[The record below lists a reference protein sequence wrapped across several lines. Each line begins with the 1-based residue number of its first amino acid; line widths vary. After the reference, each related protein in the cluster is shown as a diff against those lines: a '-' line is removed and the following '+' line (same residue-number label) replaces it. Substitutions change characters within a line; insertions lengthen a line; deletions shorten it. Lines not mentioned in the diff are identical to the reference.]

1 MPPHALLALLA
12 LPTLLPLPA
21 AAQQVIVGGAAS
33 VAASSRLADAALILG
48 LSLLVALILFG
59 LVAVWLHRSLT
70 RMAEW
75 CGEPIPGAQAA
86 EIQAARLK
94 AFLGLKSLPLGLPEG
109 TVRAALGLVI
119 VTLGLTAILFQRS
132 LGLPSTGEIA
142 GLLGTVLGFYFGA
155 RGAGA
160 EREREADA
168 AREAEA
174 KAARAEA
181 EARSAAREA
190 EAAKSRSAREIAAHD
205 AARDG
210 LSAAAKL
217 ASGVKA
223 AAEAIAAADPSSPLA
238 REAARA
244 AALAETTL
252 TTVAAGQA
260 GDLAEAAARAAG
272 LAASLAPANPLAA
285 LAADTAR
292 GIAPALARVPALAA
306 AVGGPLGL
314 VGAVLAGGLQA
325 ARVGA
330 EHYRRWVARV
340 LDRPYGLDLY
350 PEGLADAPMSLAA
363 LERAPIFARL
373 YRDILAARDL
383 AAARALMVATLAPDA
398 PARLLAGEGALP
410 PRPLGTEGG
419 FASERELEEGL
430 AEYRR
435 ALLDGLLDAADPRPV
450 SVPLPEGPRAVGQGA
465 LRAALDAARED
476 LGAAA
481 ALDRLALAAGRL
493 AQAEAA
499 PDLAD
504 TLARAAREIPA

>member
-1 MPPHALLALLA
+1 MPPLALLALLA
-12 LPTLLPLPA
+12 LLPLPT

-33 VAASSRLADAALILG
+33 AATSSRLADAALILG
-48 LSLLVALILFG
+48 LALLLALVLFG

-70 RMAEW
+70 RMAKW
-75 CGEPIPGAQAA
+75 CGEPIPGAAA
-86 EIQAARLK
+86 SEIQAARVK

-119 VTLGLTAILFQRS
+119 VTLGLTAILFQRP
-132 LGLPSTGEIA
+132 LGLASTGEIA

-155 RGAGA
+155 RGAGG
-160 EREREADA
+160 ERQREAEA
-168 AREAEA
+168 AREAEGR
-174 KAARAEA
+174 AARAEA
-181 EARSAAREA
+181 EARAAAREA
-190 EAAKSRSAREIAAHD
+190 EAARSRADQEIATHD

-210 LSAAAKL
+210 LSAAARL
-217 ASGVKA
+217 AAGVKA
-223 AAEAIAAADPSSPLA
+223 AAEAIAAADPASPLA

-252 TTVAAGQA
+252 AVARAGQT
-260 GDLAEAAARAAG
+260 GDLAEAAQRAAT
-272 LAASLAPANPLAA
+272 LAQSLAPANPLVK
-285 LAADTAR
+285 LAAETAR
-292 GIAPALARVPALAA
+292 GIAPALARIPALAA
-306 AVGGPLGL
+306 TVGGPLGL

-350 PEGLADAPMSLAA
+350 PEGLADGPMSLAA

-373 YRDILAARDL
+373 YRDIPAARDL
-383 AAARALMVATLAPDA
+383 AAARALMVAALAPDA
-398 PARLLAGEGALP
+398 PARLVAGDGALP
-410 PRPLGTEGG
+410 PRPIGADGG

-435 ALLDGLLDAADPRPV
+435 ALLDGLLDSADPRPV
-450 SVPLPEGPRAVGQGA
+450 RVPLPEGPRSVAQRD

-481 ALDRLALAAGRL
+481 ALDRLALTAGRL

-504 TLARAAREIPA
+504 TLARAARETPA

>member
-1 MPPHALLALLA
+1 MPPLALLALLA
-12 LPTLLPLPA
+12 LLPLPT
-21 AAQQVIVGGAAS
+21 AAQQVIGGGAAS
-33 VAASSRLADAALILG
+33 AAASSRLADAALILG
-48 LSLLVALILFG
+48 LALLLALVLFG

-70 RMAEW
+70 RMAKW
-75 CGEPIPGAQAA
+75 CGEPIQGAAA
-86 EIQAARLK
+86 SEIQAARLK

-119 VTLGLTAILFQRS
+119 VTLGLTAILFQRP
-132 LGLPSTGEIA
+132 LGLASTGEIA

-155 RGAGA
+155 RGAGV
-160 EREREADA
+160 EREREAEA
-168 AREAEA
+168 AREAEGR
-174 KAARAEA
+174 AARAEA
-181 EARSAAREA
+181 EARAAAREA
-190 EAAKSRSAREIAAHD
+190 EAARSRSEQEIATHD
-205 AARDG
+205 AAREG
-210 LSAAAKL
+210 LSAAARL

-223 AAEAIAAADPSSPLA
+223 AAEAIAAADPSSNLA

-252 TTVAAGQA
+252 AAVQAGQS
-260 GDLAEAAARAAG
+260 GDLAEAAQRVAT
-272 LAASLAPANPLAA
+272 LAQALAPANPLVS
-285 LAADTAR
+285 LAAETAR

-306 AVGGPLGL
+306 AVGGPVGL

-325 ARVGA
+325 AQVGA

-363 LERAPIFARL
+363 LERAPIFARI
-373 YRDILAARDL
+373 YRDMLATRDL
-383 AAARALMVATLAPDA
+383 AAARALMGAALAPDA
-398 PARLLAGEGALP
+398 ADRLVAGEGALP
-410 PRPLGTEGG
+410 PRPIGADAG

-435 ALLDGLLDAADPRPV
+435 ALIDGLLDSADPRPV
-450 SVPLPEGPRAVGQGA
+450 SVPLPAGPRLVAQSD
-465 LRAALDAARED
+465 LRAVLDAARED

-481 ALDRLALAAGRL
+481 ALDRLALTAGRL
-493 AQAEAA
+493 AQAATV

-504 TLARAAREIPA
+504 TLARAARETPA

>member
-1 MPPHALLALLA
+1 MPPHALLPAFALSVLV
-12 LPTLLPLPA
+12 PLPA
-21 AAQQVIVGGAAS
+21 AAQQVIVGGSAS
-33 VAASSRLADAALILG
+33 AAASSRLADAALILG
-48 LSLLVALILFG
+48 VSLLFALILFG

-70 RMAEW
+70 RLAEW

-132 LGLPSTGEIA
+132 LGLASTGEIA

-160 EREREADA
+160 EREREAEA

-181 EARSAAREA
+181 AAQAATRQA
-190 EAAKSRSAREIAAHD
+190 EAAKAQSEREIAAHD
-205 AARDG
+205 AAREG
-210 LSAAAKL
+210 ISAAARL

-223 AAEAIAAADPSSPLA
+223 AAEAIAAADPSSALA

-244 AALAETTL
+244 AALADTTL
-252 TTVAAGQA
+252 AAA
-260 GDLAEAAARAAG
+260 EAVRTGDLAEAAARAVG

-292 GIAPALARVPALAA
+292 AIAPALARLPTLAA

-314 VGAVLAGGLQA
+314 VGAVLAGGVQA
-325 ARVGA
+325 VRIGV

-340 LDRPYGLDLY
+340 LDRPYGLDLF

-363 LERAPIFARL
+363 LECAPIFARL

-383 AAARALMVATLAPDA
+383 AAARALMVAALAPDA
-398 PARLLAGEGALP
+398 PARLIAGDGALP
-410 PRPLGTEGG
+410 PRPLGREDG

-450 SVPLPEGPRAVGQGA
+450 SVPLPDGMRAVAQSQ

-493 AQAEAA
+493 AQAESA

-504 TLARAAREIPA
+504 TLARAAQEIPA